1 MIGGVFKKPPLYARV
16 DRLLLCNP
24 RQMERNGLPAYCPI
38 FCGRS
43 PPYVRYFRA
52 TPPKLDQNFRARP
65 APYRAGTGGG
75 TEESIPL
82 YRRHNGGRGRNTGL
96 TKEPW

>member
-1 MIGGVFKKPPLYARV
+1 MIGVGFKTLPQYVRE

-43 PPYVRYFRA
+43 LPYVRYFQA
-52 TPPKLDQNFRARP
+52 TQSKLDQNFPARP
-65 APYRAGTGGG
+65 APYRAGTDGG

-82 YRRHNGGRGRNTGL
+82 YRRHTGGRERNTGL
-96 TKEPW
+96 TKEPC